1 MKHYTMNGEIYYDAD
16 VPQDHNE
23 RHKVSDQIGRDHFPE
38 LADTMDVRNVLMDAA
53 KKMPGYKHEG
63 SGAGFGGADFSFF
76 MNGKLYWVKVSNEDE
91 PV

>member
-1 MKHYTMNGEIYYDAD
+1 
-16 VPQDHNE
+16 
-23 RHKVSDQIGRDHFPE
+23 
-38 LADTMDVRNVLMDAA
+38 MDAA